1 MWFNPATLAEALALK
16 TQHGGALQAIAGG
29 TDLMVTQ
36 RSRPPSHSPPLLN
49 LNGLDELRGID
60 HDAHGVTI
68 GATTPFATIRHAA
81 VVGERL
87 PMLAASSAV
96 TGALPIQNRATLG
109 GNIMNASPAADTPPV
124 LLSYGAQLILNSA
137 RGERRLPYE
146 QFHDAYRHT
155 RCAPDELLTGIYIP
169 FPTHPGAT
177 HYYRKVGTRHAQAIS
192 KLTLAALLVWQ
203 AGRIAHSAF
212 GLASVA
218 ATPAVANRLSQ
229 YLFGKSRDQLD
240 PDAVRA
246 ALAHDIQPRDD
257 LRSSAVYRRRVAGNL
272 VLQALAG
279 EPQPLT

>member
-16 TQHGGALQAIAGG
+16 TEHGGALQAIAGG
-29 TDLMVTQ
+29 TDLMVAQ
-36 RSRPPSHSPPLLN
+36 RSQPSGPRPALLN
-49 LNGLDELRGID
+49 LNGLDELRGVY
-60 HDAHGVTI
+60 HGPHGVTI
-68 GATTPFATIRHAA
+68 GAVTPFATVRHAT
-81 VVGERL
+81 VVRERL

-124 LLSYGAQLILNSA
+124 LLSYGAQLILNST

-146 QFHDAYRHT
+146 QFHDGYRHT
-155 RCAPDELLTGIYIP
+155 RCAPDELLTAIYVP
-169 FPTHPGAT
+169 FPIQPGTT

-192 KLTLAALLVWQ
+192 KLTLAALVVWQ

-218 ATPAVANRLSQ
+218 ATPVAANRLSR
-229 YLFGKSRDQLD
+229 YLLGKSRDQLD
-240 PDAVRA
+240 ANAVRA
-246 ALAHDIQPRDD
+246 ALAHDILPRDD
-257 LRSSAVYRRRVAGNL
+257 LRSSAAYRKQVAGNL

-279 EPQPLT
+279 EAHSLI